1 MSCARHVLSK
11 ARARAQNEHER
22 VIEVAPVHGRL
33 AKALVLARLPQP
45 IAASAHPEMHEPTL
59 TDSELRPT
67 QLEVDLAILADNY
80 RMIAAHVAPARVMP
94 ILKANA
100 YGHGL
105 VAVAKKLEQAAA
117 PYLGVAYLEEGV
129 RLREA
134 GVRMPVFVLG
144 GIVGSQIPRFLEHDL
159 TLTASSLDKLEAIEA
174 CAALA
179 GKRARVHLKIDTGM
193 ERIGVHW
200 YSAEPLLAAA
210 ARARHVDVEGVFTHF
225 AGADEP
231 ELGQARLQLERFLE
245 VLSFYERHSLP
256 MPLRHAA
263 NSGAILQL
271 PESHLDLVRP
281 GILLYGSS
289 PSHELPLPSTLP
301 VQQALRWSTRVVYF
315 KVVKPGSTV
324 SYGATWTAEQLTRVV
339 TLPVGY
345 GDGYLRAM
353 SGQAEVIIRG
363 ARRPVVGRVCMD
375 QIMVDIGWNSAWN
388 GDEVVLLGAA
398 GDQRIRIEELARW
411 AGTIPHEVLT
421 SINTRVP
428 RVHLNA

>member
-1 MSCARHVLSK
+1 
-11 ARARAQNEHER
+11 
-22 VIEVAPVHGRL
+22 
-33 AKALVLARLPQP
+33 
-45 IAASAHPEMHEPTL
+45 MHEPTL
-59 TDSELRPT
+59 ADAELRPT
-67 QLEVDLAILADNY
+67 QLEVDLEILAGNY
-80 RMIAAHVAPARVMP
+80 RTIAAHVAPARVMP

-105 VAVAKKLEQAAA
+105 VAVAKKLERAAA
-117 PYLGVAYLEEGV
+117 PCLGVAYLEEGV

-134 GVRMPVFVLG
+134 GVRAPVFVLG

-174 CAALA
+174 CAARA

-200 YSAEPLLAAA
+200 YSAEPLLMAA
-210 ARARHVDVEGVFTHF
+210 ARSRHVDVEGVFTHF

-231 ELGQARLQLERFLE
+231 ELSQARLQLERFLE
-245 VLSFYERHSLP
+245 VLRFYERHSLP

-281 GILLYGSS
+281 GVLLYGSS
-289 PSHELPLPSTLP
+289 PSVELPLTLP

-315 KVVKPGSTV
+315 KVIKPGSSV
-324 SYGATWTAEQLTRVV
+324 SYGATWTAEEMTRIV

-345 GDGYLRAM
+345 GDGYQRAM
-353 SGQAEVIIRG
+353 SGRAEVIIRG

-375 QIMVDIGWNSAWN
+375 QIMVDIGWSSAWN

-428 RVHLNA
+428 RVHLNP